1 MSYRSIFLA
10 VKKVSR
16 STDHRFRKFQKSK
29 LPVKVSTPA
38 KKIKKLVEV
47 EVEVEQ

>member
-1 MSYRSIFLA
+1 MSYRNIFLVA
-10 VKKVSR
+10 KKIDR
-16 STDHRFRKFQKSK
+16 SLDHRFRKFQKSK